1 MVVSLATVRVPQWFM
16 AFRVDEPLDAHTPA
30 KAMEIGAMVI
40 GGIMAIIGTIIG
52 IGTPVLSESVFTISA
67 THTITMIRTTIRSRT
82 MMTMDNTESRRMY
95 RLRLPGADIIGE

>member
-52 IGTPVLSESVFTISA
+52 IGTRFYRNRYLRFRLPI
-67 THTITMIRTTIRSRT
+67 
-82 MMTMDNTESRRMY
+82 
-95 RLRLPGADIIGE
+95 RLR